1 MENQLPMKKDYATF
15 AYRIISKALNL
26 IPTDMSVENLKFK
39 LDDNGK
45 KATIDIKK
53 LVLSDK
59 ELETS
64 INVQT
69 NTLPNVGKL
78 AVSQIRAIIKSTFKS
93 LIKILELSKYR
104 ILMNAII

>member
-1 MENQLPMKKDYATF
+1 
-15 AYRIISKALNL
+15 
-26 IPTDMSVENLKFK
+26 MSVENLKFK

-53 LVLSDK
+53 LVLS
-59 ELETS
+59 ERIETS

-78 AVSQIRAIIKSTFKS
+78 AVSQIRAIKSTFKS

>member
-1 MENQLPMKKDYATF
+1 MIM
-15 AYRIISKALNL
+15 
-26 IPTDMSVENLKFK
+26 V
-39 LDDNGK
+39 

>member
-1 MENQLPMKKDYATF
+1 M
-15 AYRIISKALNL
+15 I
-26 IPTDMSVENLKFK
+26 
-39 LDDNGK
+39 K

-59 ELETS
+59 ELKL

-69 NTLPNVGKL
+69 NTFAQRWKIKFQ
-78 AVSQIRAIIKSTFKS
+78 QIRAIIKSTFKS
-93 LIKILELSKYR
+93 LIKILEPSKYR

>member
-1 MENQLPMKKDYATF
+1 
-15 AYRIISKALNL
+15 
-26 IPTDMSVENLKFK
+26 MSVENLKFK

-78 AVSQIRAIIKSTFKS
+78 AVSQIRAIKSTFKS

>member
-1 MENQLPMKKDYATF
+1 MENQLPMKRDYATF

-39 LDDNGK
+39 LDGK

-93 LIKILELSKYR
+93 
-104 ILMNAII
+104 

>member
-1 MENQLPMKKDYATF
+1 M
-15 AYRIISKALNL
+15 
-26 IPTDMSVENLKFK
+26 V
-39 LDDNGK
+39 

-69 NTLPNVGKL
+69 NTLPNV
-78 AVSQIRAIIKSTFKS
+78 
-93 LIKILELSKYR
+93 E
-104 ILMNAII
+104 N